1 MNFEK
6 VTGWLMI
13 IAFILNLNHDTQHTA
28 GNLPCNDQG
37 KKEDR
42 LLTARQER
50 LSVEM
55 TTKVSANVFT
65 CFCCQVCQEVVHQNH
80 YAILYPC
87 FNCQVVCLKGLR
99 RWPLMTLQLCS
110 VGLVAVASCGG
121 WFLPFAGKII
131 PTTVVFTV
139 LHVESY
145 IETRN
150 LMYLFDLS
158 IV

>member
-1 MNFEK
+1 M
-6 VTGWLMI
+6 T
-13 IAFILNLNHDTQHTA
+13 
-28 GNLPCNDQG
+28 PNDPPI
-37 KKEDR
+37 
-42 LLTARQER
+42 
-50 LSVEM
+50 
-55 TTKVSANVFT
+55 VFS
-65 CFCCQVCQEVVHQNH
+65 FK
-80 YAILYPC
+80 L
-87 FNCQVVCLKGLR
+87 
-99 RWPLMTLQLCS
+99 
-110 VGLVAVASCGG
+110 GLVAVASCGG

>member
-13 IAFILNLNHDTQHTA
+13 IAFILTLKDDTQHTA
-28 GNLPCNDQG
+28 GNLLCNDQG

-65 CFCCQVCQEVVHQNH
+65 CFCCQVCQEVVRQNH

-87 FNCQVVCLKGLR
+87 FNCQVVRLKGLR
-99 RWPLMTLQLCS
+99 R
-110 VGLVAVASCGG
+110 
-121 WFLPFAGKII
+121 
-131 PTTVVFTV
+131 
-139 LHVESY
+139 
-145 IETRN
+145 
-150 LMYLFDLS
+150 
-158 IV
+158 